1 MSPAISPSPTSLAT
15 TVGRKLWAAGRKL
28 AKATIQNAF
37 ATMAMASAA
46 ALSLGAA
53 SDAVAQ
59 VPPATGPGLALFGPL
74 DPVDQFPIYYQDRL
88 GMRLQLCRNPAFCL
102 FALPNPAAPMVFPTN
117 YALEQF
123 YFHVGTT
130 GTGAPGALM
139 VYQHA
144 LEGTFLNGTVTP
156 GDQVVFSRFRIRMTG
171 LTNGASYTITHP
183 YGTVT
188 YIAGVNGRA
197 PNEINVTVDVGA
209 TPLAFNLALAGNVGP
224 FLVPLGYVQ
233 GLPGSFIGNAVTEEI
248 GRAHV

>member
-1 MSPAISPSPTSLAT
+1 M
-15 TVGRKLWAAGRKL
+15 
-28 AKATIQNAF
+28 
-37 ATMAMASAA
+37 
-46 ALSLGAA
+46 
-53 SDAVAQ
+53 
-59 VPPATGPGLALFGPL
+59 LF
-74 DPVDQFPIYYQDRL
+74 RS
-88 GMRLQLCRNPAFCL
+88 
-102 FALPNPAAPMVFPTN
+102 
-117 YALEQF
+117 
-123 YFHVGTT
+123 
-130 GTGAPGALM
+130 
-139 VYQHA
+139 
-144 LEGTFLNGTVTP
+144 TVTP

-233 GLPGSFIGNAVTEEI
+233 GLPGSFISNAVTEGPVQGSPFGTNFLRVDGPGVGLAFPANAVNANRAQWNNFALMGQLAAAGGVGVASAHVAKQATPASNAVEEI